1 VIDTQQYG
9 PLCHQLITTAP
20 PSALGPEQPNHGAAD
35 VLQSMD
41 IESIGNGRPVSDREM
56 AACCRSGLWLL
67 HNFLDESHTI
77 SQDIGSSTGSYWHA
91 IMHRRE
97 PDYGNAKY
105 WFRRVD
111 GHPVY
116 EEVAAL
122 VETEHPSFAAE
133 FLVASAWDP
142 YGFVDACQ
150 RANQDDNLAATCRAI
165 GQIEWLALYDYCYRA
180 AFID

>member
-1 VIDTQQYG
+1 MIDTQQYG
-9 PLCHQLITTAP
+9 PLCHQLIATAP
-20 PSALGPEQPNHGAAD
+20 LPALGPEQPNHGALD

-41 IESIGNGRPVSDREM
+41 IESIGNGGQVSDRDM

-67 HNFLDESHTI
+67 HNFLDQSHTI
-77 SQDIGSSTGSYWHA
+77 SQDIGSSTGSYWHG

-105 WFRRVD
+105 WFRQVD

-116 EEVAAL
+116 DDVAEV

-133 FLVASAWDP
+133 FLSGGVWDP
-142 YGFVDACQ
+142 YAFVDACQ
-150 RANQDDNLAATCRAI
+150 RAAREESLAATCRAI
-165 GQIEWLALYDYCYRA
+165 GQIEWFALFHYCYRA
-180 AFID
+180 AFVE